1 MTSLLIGI
9 GSAIFMLIILGVA
22 GVGISNVGKGKR

>member
-1 MTSLLIGI
+1 MINLITGI

-22 GVGISNVGKGKR
+22 GVGISKHMGRGK